1 MLLTAVLTLLLQ
13 TTPGPID
20 FQPAYEREGDRVEQE
35 FRLYQQKLSTFFA
48 LLRDL
53 IEQQTVN
60 VQLPRLQDLP
70 PAPVLY
76 GHGALP
82 RIVDAPPAGS
92 SPPVATF
99 SYSWPVTERYI
110 KNEEIKLELV
120 KEDCQK

>member
-1 MLLTAVLTLLLQ
+1 MFLSVLLTLLLQ
-13 TTPGPID
+13 TASGPAD
-20 FQPAYEREGDRVEQE
+20 LQPAYEREGDRVEQE

-76 GHGALP
+76 
-82 RIVDAPPAGS
+82 
-92 SPPVATF
+92 
-99 SYSWPVTERYI
+99 
-110 KNEEIKLELV
+110 
-120 KEDCQK
+120 